1 MGGRGRTSS
10 AGSAYSSEKPVSKV
24 GARVMYHAAL
34 HSGNLEKNSPEVKKN
49 SKYEKIAQSKDYSF
63 FENMKTSKEVEQV
76 GFYFEKRIEN
86 VQAKIAKL
94 GSIDKAFENQ
104 TLLKEYRALRD
115 ANIAVHEK
123 LRTFRPTGSF
133 NRIDPTLEHRQTTT
147 TYENARK
154 RREKNFEAWW
164 NGSSK

>member
-1 MGGRGRTSS
+1 MGRGGTSS
-10 AGSAYSSEKPVSKV
+10 ARSAYGNGEPVSKI
-24 GARVMYHAAL
+24 GARVMYHAAKQ
-34 HSGNLEKNSPEVKKN
+34 SGALEKNSPEVKKN

-63 FENMKTSKEVEQV
+63 FENMKTSREVDQV

-94 GSIDKAFENQ
+94 GSIDEAFENQ
-104 TLLKEYRALRD
+104 NLLKEKRA
-115 ANIAVHEK
+115 ITKAVLAAREAQK
-123 LRTFRPTGSF
+123 KFQKRQV
-133 NRIDPTLEHRQTTT
+133 IDPTLEHRQTTT